1 MTARRLQKIGKNF
14 TEKYFLEYLN
24 LGVNVKY
31 EETKNAMHNNFC
43 WSQAFTG
50 NELIRLGDRQV
61 DDFIAG
67 IKDLLSNKS
76 LAHDEL

>member
-1 MTARRLQKIGKNF
+1 M
-14 TEKYFLEYLN
+14 
-24 LGVNVKY
+24 KY

-50 NELIRLGDRQV
+50 NELVRLGDAQV

-67 IKDLLSNKS
+67 IKELISKES
-76 LAHDEL
+76 SVHDEL